1 MCIRDRQKRSAFVI
15 SPSRADSKRARREAS
30 CIKEREEEVKNLLSI
45 YIFVFSRE
53 NAVESK
59 KENNKKEKTNRLL
72 KVIEEREREKDSHQN
87 GG

>member
-1 MCIRDRQKRSAFVI
+1 MI